1 MTTTL
6 TVNGTTHTVDG
17 EIVPCKNG
25 LHSSERPIDAL
36 RYARNGIV
44 WRTRSSGTIVRGD
57 DQIAASERAYLA
69 RLDATAILRD
79 FARKCALD
87 VIHLWDAPDV
97 VRRFLE
103 TGDES
108 LRDAARDAAWDARD
122 AAWDAMDAAWDKN
135 SGQIDAV
142 KFAAFFDDKPGLKP
156 FMTASTQKHID
167 GLKKLFTESALR
179 AGEAPKVSMPGS
191 HSSHPIMAALGI
203 GSVLAGHVGRGMT
216 EIAGALGA
224 APAFK
229 LVERLMN
236 DSFGRNLLAA
246 AAVAKPGSPRM
257 GRIMQTVATK
267 FLPIAAGQEGAR
279 EAGPQPRQARPGGGL
294 L

>member
-1 MTTTL
+1 MSTQPNSVLGWWFGGDTL
-6 TVNGTTHTVDG
+6 PHGDDRAVAVGTTHTVDG

-36 RYARNGIV
+36 RYARSGIV

-108 LRDAARDAAWDARD
+108 LRDAARDAALAALAAGAAAYAAYVAGAAGHAARD
-122 AAWDAMDAAWDKN
+122 ARYAADAARDARYAADAADAARDKQN
-135 SGQIDAV
+135 EWLT
-142 KFAAFFDDKPGLKP
+142 AA
-156 FMTASTQKHID
+156 I
-167 GLKKLFTESALR
+167 
-179 AGEAPKVSMPGS
+179 EAAIRQTG
-191 HSSHPIMAALGI
+191 G
-203 GSVLAGHVGRGMT
+203 
-216 EIAGALGA
+216 
-224 APAFK
+224 
-229 LVERLMN
+229 
-236 DSFGRNLLAA
+236 
-246 AAVAKPGSPRM
+246 PR
-257 GRIMQTVATK
+257 
-267 FLPIAAGQEGAR
+267 
-279 EAGPQPRQARPGGGL
+279 
-294 L
+294 